1 MEARVANG
9 EVAQHLGVAEGAP
22 ILAFSG
28 VTYLDDGRPVEY
40 FSGLHRGD
48 RSRFETELF
57 RPSGTD
63 ELVAGARAAHVA
75 S

>member
-1 MEARVANG
+1 MSSSRIG
-9 EVAQHLGVAEGAP
+9 AQIEYGMYAVVTT
-22 ILAFSG
+22 SG
-28 VTYLDDGRPVEY
+28 SPR
-40 FSGLHRGD
+40 RN

-63 ELVAGARAAHVA
+63 DLAAARAAHVA